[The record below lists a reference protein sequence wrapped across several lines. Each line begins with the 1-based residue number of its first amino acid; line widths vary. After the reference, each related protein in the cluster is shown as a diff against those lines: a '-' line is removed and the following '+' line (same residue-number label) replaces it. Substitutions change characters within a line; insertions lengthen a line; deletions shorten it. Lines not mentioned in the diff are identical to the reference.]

1 MILKYRILYSTIAKR
16 FVFCFFKTLD
26 KPKFDSDDYDTDTN
40 NIDEN
45 SQYFEVKSDGKKD
58 NRKTHKRNINAK
70 NRTDD
75 EVEAT
80 VMELIEGN
88 EQTTISEEGASTESM
103 LDQTTENVES
113 STVPDNNGS
122 ESSMETTT
130 VQIIP
135 STSENILPTIPTDM
149 DIDHAFQPVVNYY
162 YGGMPNS
169 NIDQIY
175 LTTSQPE
182 ISNTVDPSSD
192 RDDSIDFKPSI
203 QYEYRNYRYNVDDHF
218 IPIVG
223 KKQVF

>member
-1 MILKYRILYSTIAKR
+1 M
-16 FVFCFFKTLD
+16 D
-26 KPKFDSDDYDTDTN
+26 KPKFDSNEDDYDTDTN

-45 SQYFEVKSDGKKD
+45 SQYLGETSDGKKD

-75 EVEAT
+75 EVEAS

-88 EQTTISEEGASTESM
+88 EQTTLSEASTESM
-103 LDQTTENVES
+103 LDQTTENVEL
-113 STVPDNNGS
+113 STVPDNNGA
-122 ESSMETTT
+122 ETSMETTT

-135 STSENILPTIPTDM
+135 STSENILPTIPTDV
-149 DIDHAFQPVVNYY
+149 DINHAFQPIVNYY
-162 YGGMPNS
+162 YGGMPNN

-182 ISNTVDPSSD
+182 VSNTVDPSPD
-192 RDDSIDFKPSI
+192 RVDSIDFKPSI